1 MRIVRDYQFITEA
14 DQGAAI
20 AIGNFDGVHIGHRAV
35 IDLAREQADRLEAPL
50 GVMTFEP
57 HPRQLFAPDAP
68 PFRLTG
74 PAARAHRLEKYG
86 VDILYE
92 LTFNAALAALPPDKF
107 VQRVLV
113 DGLGVRHVVV
123 GADFHFG
130 AKRAGTTEMLTDFG
144 DRLGFGVTVAKLVAE
159 GDAEVSSTAIR
170 EALAEGEPR
179 DAAAML
185 GHRHRIEGP
194 VIRGDQRG
202 RDLGFPTANMSLT
215 GLHQPK
221 YGVYAVL
228 ADVLSG
234 PHKGRYQGAA
244 SIGIRPQFDGETPNL
259 ETYLFDFKGDIYD
272 ETISIALVEYL
283 RPETKFDSIDALI
296 AQMEADCTA
305 ARRILDAI

>member
-1 MRIVRDYQFITEA
+1 M
-14 DQGAAI
+14 
-20 AIGNFDGVHIGHRAV
+20 
-35 IDLAREQADRLEAPL
+35 
-50 GVMTFEP
+50 
-57 HPRQLFAPDAP
+57 
-68 PFRLTG
+68 
-74 PAARAHRLEKYG
+74 
-86 VDILYE
+86 
-92 LTFNAALAALPPDKF
+92 
-107 VQRVLV
+107 
-113 DGLGVRHVVV
+113 
-123 GADFHFG
+123 
-130 AKRAGTTEMLTDFG
+130 
-144 DRLGFGVTVAKLVAE
+144 
-159 GDAEVSSTAIR
+159 
-170 EALAEGEPR
+170 
-179 DAAAML
+179 
-185 GHRHRIEGP
+185 
-194 VIRGDQRG
+194 IRGDQRG

>member
-92 LTFNAALAALPPDKF
+92 LTFNAALAALPPDQF

-244 SIGIRPQFDGETPNL
+244 SIGIRPQFDGETANL